1 MKTVAKVFNW
11 LTIGFCSFFI
21 LIFIL
26 FGILFFFIEDGEMF
40 PAGIIFMVYSF
51 FFIPSI
57 VVCAIANNK
66 LKTATLVKDLLPLA
80 IVTLILGNMI
90 SGIIMLIMKDED
102 LLNG

>member
-26 FGILFFFIEDGEMF
+26 FGIL
-40 PAGIIFMVYSF
+40 F

-90 SGIIMLIMKDED
+90 SGIMMLIMKDED

>member
-21 LIFIL
+21 LIFIM
-26 FGILFFFIEDGEMF
+26 FSILFFLIDLEDMFIG
-40 PAGIIFMVYSF
+40 GIVFLFYSML
-51 FFIPSI
+51 FILPI

-66 LKTATLVKDLLPLA
+66 LKTATSTKDLLPIG

-90 SGIIMLIMKDED
+90 SGIMMLIMKDED
-102 LLNG
+102 LLKG